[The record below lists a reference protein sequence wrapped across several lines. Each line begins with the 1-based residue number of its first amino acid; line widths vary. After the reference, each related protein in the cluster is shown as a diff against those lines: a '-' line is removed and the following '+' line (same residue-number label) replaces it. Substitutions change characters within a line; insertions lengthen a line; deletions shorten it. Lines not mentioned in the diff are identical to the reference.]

1 MCHMGAYT
9 QCTPLIWIW
18 LKSLENLECFSYLYR
33 VLARKIEENTTGWTD
48 VKTAILGPFGGNGQK
63 KAIFRGPHTHVQI
76 SRQGCMVENRYY
88 YRSRP
93 YMDAFHPPERGPVC
107 APTRHTHPPSTIF
120 GVQFSGPIYPW
131 FWGSGVKMT
140 MVVPVGCT
148 YWGPHLGWIKVLYE
162 CVDPQSF
169 MT

>member
-33 VLARKIEENTTGWTD
+33 VLARTIEENTTNWTD
-48 VKTAILGPFGGNGQK
+48 VKIAVLGPFGGSGQK
-63 KAIFRGPHTHVQI
+63 KPIFRGPHTHVQI

-93 YMDAFHPPERGPVC
+93 YMDAFHPPECRPVC

-120 GVQFSGPIYPW
+120 GSNFQVPFPPDFEGQESKWPW
-131 FWGSGVKMT
+131 LCLLGAHTGARTWG
-140 MVVPVGCT
+140 
-148 YWGPHLGWIKVLYE
+148 E
-162 CVDPQSF
+162 
-169 MT
+169 